1 LGSSGRP
8 SDGARPGDPARI
20 AAALERAVA
29 VELPPALPR
38 QRWFGA
44 KGRAITG
51 ARVRDCGPLGGHA
64 WLTLVDVTFAQ
75 GPDETY
81 AIPLVFDDA
90 ARVVLDTDASGALSL
105 TLDLDGTPIRAT
117 DAFDHRGFR
126 LDLLAG
132 FERGSTVSTVRGGSV
147 RFARTERFP
156 RLPPDAPPASRRLTG
171 EQSHTSVVFGGA
183 LILKALRKVQPG
195 PNLEYEVGEF
205 LTFRARFPHVPAL
218 AGAIEHA
225 SASGETTT
233 LALLQ
238 RYVANDGDGW
248 RWALEQLGRLPAE
261 DAGEASEDVFGD
273 LFRLGVVTAALHGA
287 LASDAS
293 DPAFAPEP
301 LTEGDAG
308 AWGERVADDVQR
320 TCGAVRG
327 RLDTVPRAVAADA
340 QALLASEP
348 ALIERAR
355 DLRAL
360 AAEPCAKI
368 RVHGDYHLGQT
379 LRTEGGFV
387 ILDFE
392 GEPARAVDE
401 RRRKQCALVDVAGML
416 RSLDYA
422 VHTALSPAGASSPM
436 GAPSPAAERWLRRA
450 NASFLE
456 GYLDEIARVPVRLL
470 PRSPAAFARALSI
483 FELDRA
489 LYEVRYELDNRPAW
503 LGIPLRGLAR
513 LLARERGG

>member
-51 ARVRDCGPLGGHA
+51 ARVRDCGPLGDHA

-81 AIPLVFDDA
+81 TVPLVLA
-90 ARVVLDTDASGALSL
+90 ADESAA
-105 TLDLDGTPIRAT
+105 
-117 DAFDHRGFR
+117 DAFDHPGFR
-126 LDLLAG
+126 RELLAA
-132 FERGSTVSTVRGGSV
+132 FERELTVPTVRGGSIRFV
-147 RFARTERFP
+147 RTDRFP
-156 RLPPDAPPASRRLTG
+156 PLAPGAPPVSRRLTG
-171 EQSHTSVVFGGA
+171 EQSHTSVAYGDV
-183 LILKALRKVQPG
+183 LIVKALRKVQPG

-205 LTFRARFPHVPAL
+205 LTFRARFPHVPPL
-218 AGAIEHA
+218 AGVIEHA
-225 SASGETTT
+225 SAFGETTT

-238 RYVANDGDGW
+238 RYVPNGGDGW
-248 RWALEQLGRLPAE
+248 RWALDQLGRLEPE
-261 DAGEASEDVFGD
+261 DAEASEHVSGD
-273 LFRLGVVTAALHGA
+273 LVRLGVVTAALHGA

-301 LTEGDAG
+301 LTAADAS
-308 AWGERVADDVQR
+308 AWSERIAADVRR
-320 TCGAVRG
+320 TCAAVRA
-327 RLDTVPRAVAADA
+327 RLDTVPREVAADA
-340 QALLASEP
+340 RALLASEP

-355 DLRAL
+355 DLGAL

-379 LRTEGGFV
+379 LRTAGGFV

-392 GEPARAVDE
+392 GEPARSVAE

-422 VHTALSPAGASSPM
+422 VHTTLSRAGTSPSAS
-436 GAPSPAAERWLRRA
+436 APSPAGERWLRRA
-450 NASFLE
+450 SASFLE

-470 PRSPAAFARALSI
+470 PRSPAAFARALAI

-489 LYEVRYELDNRPAW
+489 LYEVRYELDNRPSW
-503 LGIPLRGLAR
+503 LGIPLRGLVR
-513 LLARERGG
+513 LLARERGV